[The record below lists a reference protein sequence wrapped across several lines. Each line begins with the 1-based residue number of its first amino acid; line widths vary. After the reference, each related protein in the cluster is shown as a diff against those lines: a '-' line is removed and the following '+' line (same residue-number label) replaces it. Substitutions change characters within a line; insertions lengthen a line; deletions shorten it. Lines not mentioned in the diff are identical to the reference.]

1 MDQALDQPHSIPAEA
16 SAEIKPTQSPL
27 EVIDF

>member
-1 MDQALDQPHSIPAEA
+1 MDQALDQPHSIRPEA